1 MLGLSLPTKH
11 NICIITSG
19 LLVYL
24 CGLFVEN
31 VREAERDADKATL
44 LWTPECL
51 DHSLTVQECKCLF
64 RELVIGLEYNST
76 WWWCGPAYGGGVGQ
90 RVGWC
95 GLVGGMGQRMGR
107 CGPAYGDWC
116 GPVCGVMWAGR

>member
-11 NICIITSG
+11 NICIIITSG

-31 VREAERDADKATL
+31 AREAERDADKATL

-64 RELVIGLEYNST
+64 SKWLLVWRTISDGDGVGLQMVVVWASG
-76 WWWCGPAYGGGVGQ
+76 WGGMGIGVGQ
-90 RVGWC
+90 YVG
-95 GLVGGMGQRMGR
+95 
-107 CGPAYGDWC
+107 
-116 GPVCGVMWAGR
+116 

>member
-31 VREAERDADKATL
+31 AREAERDADKATL

-64 RELVIGLEYNST
+64 SKWLLVWRTI
-76 WWWCGPAYGGGVGQ
+76 AHGGGVGQ
-90 RVGWC
+90 RVGWY